1 MKANKKS
8 TRVHGW
14 QREYIEILTSVF
26 SLIFLLRL
34 LRSPSFS
41 HRQSRRCCVT
51 GASLFAATSFVRP
64 LLLVAGVIPRDFP
77 STEHRR
83 QSWPS
88 STSHGL
94 RAGAR
99 PGDGR
104 STSSSRSSPSHLR
117 FTLLSRSTL
126 TLPQILYFYPQSD
139 ALATGS
145 DYVLVTRARLRW
157 ENAFSA
163 STSYVASA
171 DYVGHGCHSRAQGMV
186 LSLPPLSKLL
196 FYTKDEKQQRMFHT
210 TEGAVL
216 FG

>member
-26 SLIFLLRL
+26 TLIFLLRL

-51 GASLFAATSFVRP
+51 GASLFAATSFVRQ
-64 LLLVAGVIPRDFP
+64 LLLIAGVIPRDLP

-126 TLPQILYFYPQSD
+126 TLPQSLYFYPQSD
-139 ALATGS
+139 ALMKAPT
-145 DYVLVTRARLRW
+145 TCRARPRW
-157 ENAFSA
+157 ENTLSA
-163 STSYVASA
+163 PTSYCLLLGLIMLAMGLTLELNDLFSLFPTEEAS
-171 DYVGHGCHSRAQGMV
+171 
-186 LSLPPLSKLL
+186 
-196 FYTKDEKQQRMFHT
+196 F
-210 TEGAVL
+210 
-216 FG
+216 